1 MALREAKEH
10 EGYSGSDRER
20 FLDEP
25 AKRKGRTEFARDR
38 ARIIHSFALRR
49 LAAKTQ
55 VAVPWANDFP
65 RTRLSHSL
73 ECAQV
78 GRELGEALGADPDLM
93 EGACLA
99 HDLGHPPFGHNGEN
113 ALAKLAEPCGGFEGN
128 AQSFRLLTRIE
139 AKTVDEKGISVGLN
153 LTRASLDAA
162 TKYPWSSRENSKKFG
177 VYSDD
182 EEIFNWV
189 RESSPLKRASM
200 EAQIMDW
207 SDDVAYSVHDL
218 EDALVTGH
226 LKLES
231 LESDLPNL
239 YRVAKSEYL
248 FDLTE
253 DEASAALKSL
263 QSLSCWPKEFDRSH
277 RQLAQLK
284 DLTSQLIGRFALAA
298 ERETRAHFGDGK
310 LTRYA
315 ADLLVPRA
323 QRVEVAMLKAMPGYY
338 IILAEKS
345 QELYLRQRELL
356 AELVAA
362 VRQRAPESLESFFLQ
377 EWYRASTESEKLR
390 VVIDQVA
397 SLTDPGAYALHRELT
412 GKNLETNYLET
423 NYLEA

>member
-10 EGYSGSDRER
+10 AGYSVNDRER

-55 VAVPWANDFP
+55 VAVPWASDFP

-99 HDLGHPPFGHNGEN
+99 HDLGHPPFGHNGEI
-113 ALAKLAEPCGGFEGN
+113 ALAKLAQGCGGFEGN

-139 AKTVDEKGISVGLN
+139 AKTVDGEGISVGLN

-162 TKYPWSSRENSKKFG
+162 TKYPWSSRENTKKFG
-177 VYSDD
+177 VYNDD

-189 RESSPLKRASM
+189 REGAPTKRASM

-226 LKLES
+226 IKLEN
-231 LESDLPNL
+231 LEADLANL
-239 YRVAKSEYL
+239 FQVAKGEYL
-248 FDLTE
+248 NDLTE
-253 DEASAALKSL
+253 EEATAALKSL

-284 DLTSQLIGRFALAA
+284 DLTSQLIGRFALSA
-298 ERETRAHFGDGK
+298 ERETRGHYGNGN
-310 LTRYA
+310 LTRYEA
-315 ADLLVPRA
+315 NLLVPRA

-338 IILAEKS
+338 IILAERS
-345 QELYLRQRELL
+345 QELYAKQRTLL
-356 AELVAA
+356 AELVD
-362 VRQRAPESLESFFLQ
+362 VVLERAPGSLESFFLQ
-377 EWYRASTESEKLR
+377 EWYRANSDSEKLR

-397 SLTDPGAYALHRELT
+397 SLTDPGAYALHSELT
-412 GKNLETNYLET
+412 GKNLED
-423 NYLEA
+423 

>member
-1 MALREAKEH
+1 MVFRDASEH
-10 EGYSGSDRER
+10 PGYLPSDRER

-55 VAVPWANDFP
+55 VAVPWASDFP

-78 GRELGEALGADPDLM
+78 GRELGAALGADPDLL
-93 EGACLA
+93 ESACLA
-99 HDLGHPPFGHNGEN
+99 HDLGHPPFGHNGEL
-113 ALAKLAEPCGGFEGN
+113 ALAQLAEPCGGFEGN

-139 AKTVDEKGISVGLN
+139 AKTVDEAGFSVGLN
-153 LTRASLDAA
+153 LTRATLDAA
-162 TKYPWSSRENSKKFG
+162 TKYPWSARTNPRKFG

-189 RESSPLKRASM
+189 REGAPEGKPAM

-226 LKLES
+226 IKL
-231 LESDLPNL
+231 SDL
-239 YRVAKSEYL
+239 RDDFAEIFAVAKSEYL
-248 FDLTE
+248 ADLSE
-253 DEASAALKSL
+253 QEADAALDSL
-263 QSLSCWPKEFDRSH
+263 MRLSCWPKEFDRSH
-277 RQLAQLK
+277 RHLARLK
-284 DLTSQLIGRFALAA
+284 DLTSQLIGRFAMAA
-298 ERETRAHFGDGK
+298 ESETRGYYGPGN

-315 ADLLVPRA
+315 ANLLVPRE
-323 QRVEVAMLKAMPGYY
+323 QRVEVAILKAMPGHY
-338 IILAEKS
+338 IIKAEKS
-345 QELYLRQRELL
+345 QERYLRQRDVIADLVEAIL
-356 AELVAA
+356 A
-362 VRQRAPESLESFFLQ
+362 RAPQSLESFFLQ
-377 EWYRASTESEKLR
+377 EWHQASNEAERLR

-397 SLTDPGAYALHRELT
+397 SFTDPGAYAIHRELT
-412 GKNLETNYLET
+412 GKSV
-423 NYLEA
+423 EA